1 MPPEIE
7 HTEYELVEANK
18 KKSSS
23 SSDSITLA
31 WQNISYS
38 VTVDKE
44 TKSILHPMNGVAY
57 PGELLA
63 IMGSSG
69 AGKSTLLDVLAGRLV
84 SSRDLHG
91 TITTNGSLMDKD
103 SFRKQSGTTTTT
115 TKKSNTNNTS
125 YSRLRDAI

>member
-23 SSDSITLA
+23 SSSDSITLA

-44 TKSILHPMNGVAY
+44 IKSILHPMNGVAY

-91 TITTNGSLMDKD
+91 TITTNNLLVVVTA
-103 SFRKQSGTTTTT
+103 KQKNCISIFLIITWMNG
-115 TKKSNTNNTS
+115 
-125 YSRLRDAI
+125 